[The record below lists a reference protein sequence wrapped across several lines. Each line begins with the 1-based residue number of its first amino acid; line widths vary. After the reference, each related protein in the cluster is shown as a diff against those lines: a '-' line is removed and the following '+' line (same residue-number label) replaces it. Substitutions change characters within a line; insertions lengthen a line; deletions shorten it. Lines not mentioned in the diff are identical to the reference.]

1 MSTKLTKDQFV
12 SKSNLIHNFVYDYSL
27 LDYKNNKSNV
37 DIICKKHGKFEQR
50 PDSHLRGVGCYKC
63 GEEKFKITQ
72 RKNNI
77 KIINDFND
85 FHNYQYDYSLMNYKN
100 AHTKILI
107 ICKKCG
113 LKFEQ
118 TPNIH
123 LRCGCPFCKES
134 KGEKIIKNFLIDN
147 NISFEQQKKFD
158 DCKYKLKLP
167 FDFYLSELNI
177 CIEYD
182 GLQHYKC
189 IKIFGGEK
197 NFNLIKKRDEI
208 KNDYCE
214 KNNINLIRIKYN
226 ENINEKLYFLKNNLN
241 NESR

>member
-1 MSTKLTKDQFV
+1 M
-12 SKSNLIHNFVYDYSL
+12 
-27 LDYKNNKSNV
+27 
-37 DIICKKHGKFEQR
+37 
-50 PDSHLRGVGCYKC
+50 
-63 GEEKFKITQ
+63 
-72 RKNNI
+72 
-77 KIINDFND
+77 
-85 FHNYQYDYSLMNYKN
+85 
-100 AHTKILI
+100 
-107 ICKKCG
+107 
-113 LKFEQ
+113 
-118 TPNIH
+118 
-123 LRCGCPFCKES
+123 RCGCPFCKES